1 MLNLKNVTC
10 FAIDNTTRLSN
21 TIKALYTCMNVASFG
36 EVKLV
41 TSNRNVAKYKD
52 NLSKDNIIVEEEI
65 FPIENIDDYNRY
77 ILFDLY
83 KQINTE
89 YVLIVQDHAF
99 IINPN
104 AWSDSFLEY
113 DYIGAPWPI
122 RPNAF
127 ITPFGKRIRVGNGGF
142 SLRSQKVL
150 RIPSEHQI
158 PFYVADAPDFYN
170 MFGCR
175 NTNEDGNICVHNR
188 HIFEAHGCKFAPLDV
203 AKYFSYESPVPENQ
217 GIIPFGF
224 HITLPPN
231 IEYE

>member
-10 FAIDNTTRLSN
+10 FAIDNTTRLPN

-36 EVKLV
+36 KVVLV
-41 TSNRNVAKYKD
+41 TSDENVLNSSELKQDK
-52 NLSKDNIIVEEEI
+52 IVVEKEI
-65 FPIENIDDYNRY
+65 FPIKCIDDYNQY
-77 ILFDLY
+77 ILYDL
-83 KQINTE
+83 KEHIDTE
-89 YVLIVQDHAF
+89 YILIVQDHGF
-99 IINPN
+99 IINVD
-104 AWSDSFLEY
+104 AWSNEFLEY
-113 DYIGAPWPI
+113 DYIGAPWPF
-122 RPNAF
+122 REHAYV
-127 ITPFGKRIRVGNGGF
+127 TPFGKHIRVGNGGF

-158 PFYVADAPDFYN
+158 PFYVSDAPDFYN

-188 HIFEAHGCKFAPLDV
+188 HIFENYGCKFAPLEV

-224 HITLPPN
+224 HRNLPPG
-231 IEYE
+231 ITYK